1 MITTLNHS
9 TSEKRILIVNCPIE
23 SYTEYIV
30 SVSSFLAQSDLF
42 LSIYIFDN
50 SSATEPLR
58 LLPQI
63 PISKIFT
70 SIEWT
75 SLGKETEEH
84 PFGFVIGG
92 HEDGT
97 LSLWDITKILKNIK
111 NSSISTDYGCL
122 NQKKFFQSTVYSL
135 ACND

>member
-30 SVSSFLAQSDLF
+30 SASSFLAQSDLF

-50 SSATEPLR
+50 PSATESLR
-58 LLPQI
+58 LLSQI

-111 NSSISTDYGCL
+111 KFIYIHRLWMFKSKKIFSKSSI
-122 NQKKFFQSTVYSL
+122 FFSL
-135 ACND
+135 